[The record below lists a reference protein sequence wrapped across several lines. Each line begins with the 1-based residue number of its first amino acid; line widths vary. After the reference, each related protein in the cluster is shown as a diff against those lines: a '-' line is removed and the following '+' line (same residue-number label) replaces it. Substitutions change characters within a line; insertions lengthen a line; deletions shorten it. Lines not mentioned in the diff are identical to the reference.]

1 MTVRKLATKTQIAY
15 ICGVNKLCEHLQH
28 PPETTT
34 QEELREFQLFMV
46 NHGVSGMTVNAT
58 ITALKFFFQITL
70 DKPEVIARIC
80 PVTVARKLPIVLSL
94 EEAKQFMAC
103 TSPLNSKQL

>member
-1 MTVRKLATKTQIAY
+1 MSMRKLATTTQIDYFRA
-15 ICGVNKLCEHLQH
+15 VNKLCEHLQH

-46 NHGVSGMTVNAT
+46 NHGVSGITVNAT
-58 ITALKFFFQITL
+58 FTALKFFFQVTL
-70 DKPEVIARIC
+70 DKPEVIARIY

-94 EEAKQFMAC
+94 E
-103 TSPLNSKQL
+103 